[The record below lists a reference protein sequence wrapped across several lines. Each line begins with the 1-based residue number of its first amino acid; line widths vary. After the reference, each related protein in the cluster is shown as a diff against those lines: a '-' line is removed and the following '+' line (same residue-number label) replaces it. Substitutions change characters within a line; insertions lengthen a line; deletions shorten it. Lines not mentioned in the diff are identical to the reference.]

1 MSVGVDFRCLL
12 RALRLTHAG
21 VYARGI
27 WLNLAPDQQDA
38 LWRVEGQATKPEVEQ
53 FNLTESLVRG
63 HLRDIP
69 RQVRCAICLARELH
83 LSPSDIGPIL
93 ATLAERQPRSRQAA
107 AAAAPTGSCTCRGS
121 ARSPGRH
128 ALAGAEQVQLAK
140 LREVRTCQT

>member
-1 MSVGVDFRCLL
+1 MSVGVDSKCLL

-93 ATLAERQPRSRQAA
+93 ATLAERQPPFAA
-107 AAAAPTGSCTCRGS
+107 
-121 ARSPGRH
+121 GRCGC
-128 ALAGAEQVQLAK
+128 GANGLMY
-140 LREVRTCQT
+140 LPR